1 MTSPYITVPFQGQT
15 GFGAVTPSF
24 GFVQQPSNIW
34 GASNIWANPN
44 AWATPNTWGI
54 GVSNTIAQPQSIN
67 TMTVGQ
73 SSIAPTQFAPMSY
86 GTTQQQATPSQ
97 VLAIVPYQ
105 SGTQSSMIAG
115 SGLSQAQP
123 LAIECSENQSEFV
136 ISFDVPGILAE
147 DLDVSLTGNTVQ
159 INGLRKGTGEAGILN
174 YSEISHGSFSRAI
187 ALPFEVS
194 GDKSV
199 NTSLE
204 NGVLKI
210 RVNKLNQLERKGGNT
225 RKMKIG

>member
-1 MTSPYITVPFQGQT
+1 MNAPYITVPFQGQT
-15 GFGAVTPSF
+15 GFGTITPSF
-24 GFVQQPSNIW
+24 GFVQQS
-34 GASNIWANPN
+34 SN
-44 AWATPNTWGI
+44 AWTAPSTWGI
-54 GVSNTIAQPQSIN
+54 GVSNIVAQPQNIN
-67 TMTVGQ
+67 TLNIGQ
-73 SSIAPTQFAPMSY
+73 SVATPFASLPY
-86 GTTQQQATPSQ
+86 GTIQQHGTPSQ

-105 SGTQSSMIAG
+105 SGTQSPLLPG
-115 SGLSQAQP
+115 SSLSQSQP
-123 LAIECSENQSEFV
+123 LAIECSENQNEFV

-147 DLDVSLTGNTVQ
+147 DLDVSLTGNTVH
-159 INGLRKGTGEAGILN
+159 INGLRKGAGEAGILN

-194 GDKSV
+194 SDKPI

-210 RVNKLNQLERKGGNT
+210 RVNKTNQLERKGGHT